1 MAEIGSPEALADWLE
16 GKPPELV
23 VALASRIAL
32 RVLPLAITGNK
43 QEPITLAAFVV
54 CAIAGFSHKKPGL
67 KFSNLAASRVLAHQ
81 PTAFSDADY
90 FAFSF
95 AWRVFVDLARLDE
108 ANENAKTRAI
118 LHSIFGSAGTAAGL
132 AASFDN
138 LYTIGASRF
147 HEERIKR
154 EKADGTFP
162 ARKSGLID
170 ATAVQMMADSVKQ
183 DCDYW
188 ERGGIALSNILARP
202 LWPEG
207 APDFFLREYNRALD
221 LWRTEPENWS
231 NWIEWYERK
240 LRGSRSD
247 WGLPFKQDE
256 ELSQRFL
263 QADSDFWSR
272 VDGTPSI
279 SNSAIGGWKW
289 ELVEQAYSEQGQ
301 LIAELQ
307 KRLDTGSK
315 REAQTECSE
324 QEIAEVRSECE
335 ELGRSVRAALSDFG
349 TEAPG
354 MMGHNNPP
362 ETLLSEIES
371 DSELSGKAIVA
382 LEGIEAATE
391 SISAELV
398 GTTPDVQVVIKNAG
412 IIHRTIGQLRDLSP
426 KGSEEFEKELGKNA
440 ARVILIGVS
449 AVFMLAL
456 TFIEKLLNLSIISH
470 LIQ

>member
-1 MAEIGSPEALADWLE
+1 MLAAMGSVLFMRIVYAHGLCASSAENARAIVLALLELNTTCSASRILPQDLLESQLDTKLKVMALFGGGVAEIGSPEALADWLE

-247 WGLPFKQDE
+247 WGCPSSRMRNCRSGSFRQIVIFGQGLTELRPFRIPQLAGGNGNW
-256 ELSQRFL
+256 LSKPTL
-263 QADSDFWSR
+263 
-272 VDGTPSI
+272 
-279 SNSAIGGWKW
+279 
-289 ELVEQAYSEQGQ
+289 
-301 LIAELQ
+301 
-307 KRLDTGSK
+307 SK
-315 REAQTECSE
+315 A
-324 QEIAEVRSECE
+324 
-335 ELGRSVRAALSDFG
+335 
-349 TEAPG
+349 
-354 MMGHNNPP
+354 N
-362 ETLLSEIES
+362 
-371 DSELSGKAIVA
+371 
-382 LEGIEAATE
+382 
-391 SISAELV
+391 
-398 GTTPDVQVVIKNAG
+398 
-412 IIHRTIGQLRDLSP
+412 
-426 KGSEEFEKELGKNA
+426 
-440 ARVILIGVS
+440 
-449 AVFMLAL
+449 
-456 TFIEKLLNLSIISH
+456 
-470 LIQ
+470 